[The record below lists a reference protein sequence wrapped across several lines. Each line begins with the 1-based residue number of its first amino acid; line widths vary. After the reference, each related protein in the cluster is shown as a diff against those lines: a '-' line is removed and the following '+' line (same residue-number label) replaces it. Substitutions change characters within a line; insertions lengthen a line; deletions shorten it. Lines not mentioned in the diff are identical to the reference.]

1 MLTTMRLFSL
11 LLLLLAA
18 LPVAAQTEVNQL
30 DTLTVELWPD
40 YDRPAMLVILTGTL
54 PESAALPAT
63 VTIPLPAEAE
73 INAVARFNEV
83 DVLVTDVEW
92 AATDGGM
99 TLTTPDRSFHVE
111 YYSPYVSSDNE
122 VTYGFAWTSDLAI
135 GSVAAVVQQPVAAT
149 DITIVPA
156 PSGSV
161 TRADGLRYHQIDPR
175 PVAAGEPFTVDV
187 TYTVDAPVLSA
198 PSVSPAATTAPAATA
213 AATDGGLLGDLSPW
227 WLLLIPAAL
236 ALLVGA
242 WALGR
247 RTGSG
252 RTRKPRPNRTTRPA
266 TTRPAGEGVA
276 RFCHQCG
283 QGATAGD
290 VFCRKCGT
298 KLK

>member
-1 MLTTMRLFSL
+1 MRPLLLL

-18 LPVAAQTEVNQL
+18 QPVAAQTEVTQL

-40 YDRPAMLVILTGTL
+40 YDRPAMLVLLTGTL
-54 PESAALPAT
+54 PASATLPAT
-63 VTIPLPAEAE
+63 VTIPLPAGAE
-73 INAVARFNEV
+73 VNAVARFNDV

-92 AATDGGM
+92 TQGDGEM
-99 TLTTPDRSFHVE
+99 TLTTPARSFHVE
-111 YYSPYVSSDNE
+111 YYSPYVSTENE
-122 VTYGFAWTSDLAI
+122 VTYGFTWTAGLEIA
-135 GSVAAVVQQPVAAT
+135 GVAAVVQQPVAAT

-175 PVAAGEPFTVDV
+175 PVAAGEPFMVDV
-187 TYTVDAPVLSA
+187 TYTVDTPVLSA
-198 PSVSPAATTAPAATA
+198 PSVTPAGTATPAATA
-213 AATDGGLLGDLSPW
+213 TAATGGGILGDLSPW

-252 RTRKPRPNRTTRPA
+252 RARKPRPNRAARPGATRPN
-266 TTRPAGEGVA
+266 GEGAA
-276 RFCHQCG
+276 RFCHHCG
-283 QGATAGD
+283 QPAQAGD

-298 KLK
+298 RLKQ

>member
-1 MLTTMRLFSL
+1 MRLLAL
-11 LLLLLAA
+11 LLLLLFVA
-18 LPVAAQTEVNQL
+18 LPVAAQTEVTQL

-54 PESAALPAT
+54 PESATLPAT
-63 VTIPLPAEAE
+63 LTIPLPAGAE
-73 INAVARFNEV
+73 INAVARFNDV

-92 AATDGGM
+92 TEADGGV
-99 TLTTPDRSFHVE
+99 TLTTPAPSFHVE
-111 YYSPYVSSDNE
+111 YYSPYVAAGNE
-122 VTYGFAWTSDLAI
+122 VSYGFAWTADLAI
-135 GSVAAVVQQPVAAT
+135 AAAAAVVQQPVAAT

-161 TRADGLRYHQIDPR
+161 TRADGLLYHQIDAR
-175 PVAAGEPFTVDV
+175 PVAASEPFTVDV

-198 PSVSPAATTAPAATA
+198 PSVSPAATAGPAATA
-213 AATDGGLLGDLSPW
+213 AATDGGLLGNLSPW

-247 RTGSG
+247 RTGGG
-252 RTRKPRPNRTTRPA
+252 RARKPRPNRPARPGA
-266 TTRPAGEGVA
+266 ARPPAESAA

-283 QGATAGD
+283 QPAQAGD

-298 KLK
+298 RLKQ

>member
-1 MLTTMRLFSL
+1 MRYLSL
-11 LLLLLAA
+11 LLLFLFAA
-18 LPVAAQTEVNQL
+18 LPVAAQTEVTQL
-30 DTLTVELWPD
+30 DSLTVELWPD

-54 PESAALPAT
+54 PASATLPAT

-92 AATDGGM
+92 TQGDGQM
-99 TLTTPDRSFHVE
+99 TLTTPGSTFHVE
-111 YYSPYVSSDNE
+111 YYVPYVATENE
-122 VTYGFAWTSDLAI
+122 VTYGFAWTAGLEIA
-135 GSVAAVVQQPVAAT
+135 SVAAVVQQPVAAT

-161 TRADGLRYHQIDPR
+161 TRADGLRYHQIEPR
-175 PVAAGEPFTVDV
+175 PLAAGEPFTVDV
-187 TYTVDAPVLSA
+187 TYTVDTPLLSA

-213 AATDGGLLGDLSPW
+213 TTAAGDGILGDLSPW

-236 ALLVGA
+236 ALLAGA

-252 RTRKPRPNRTTRPA
+252 RARKPRPNRAGRPGTTRPS
-266 TTRPAGEGVA
+266 GEGAA
-276 RFCHQCG
+276 RFCHHCG
-283 QGATAGD
+283 QPAQAGD

-298 KLK
+298 RLKQ

>member
-1 MLTTMRLFSL
+1 MRLLSL
-11 LLLLLAA
+11 LLLLLFAA
-18 LPVAAQTEVNQL
+18 LPVAAQTEVTQL

-54 PESAALPAT
+54 PESATLPAT
-63 VTIPLPAEAE
+63 LTIPLPAGAE

-92 AATDGGM
+92 TEADGGI
-99 TLTTPDRSFHVE
+99 TLTTPGDSFHVE
-111 YYSPYVSSDNE
+111 YYSPYVAADNE
-122 VTYGFAWTSDLAI
+122 VTYGFNWTADLEIAAA
-135 GSVAAVVQQPVAAT
+135 AAVVQQPVAAT

-161 TRADGLRYHQIDPR
+161 TRADGLLYHQIDAR
-175 PVAAGEPFTVDV
+175 PIAAGEPFTVDV
-187 TYTVDAPVLSA
+187 TYTVDVPVLSA

-213 AATDGGLLGDLSPW
+213 PATGSGLLGDLSPW

-252 RTRKPRPNRTTRPA
+252 RARKPRPTRA
-266 TTRPAGEGVA
+266 ARPGAPRPSNGDSAA
-276 RFCHQCG
+276 RFCHHCG
-283 QGATAGD
+283 QPAQGGD

-298 KLK
+298 RLKQ

>member
-1 MLTTMRLFSL
+1 MRHLL
-11 LLLLLAA
+11 LPLLLLLAA
-18 LPVAAQTEVNQL
+18 LPVAAQTEVTQL

-63 VTIPLPAEAE
+63 VTIPLPAGAE
-73 INAVARFNEV
+73 VNAVARFNDV

-92 AATDGGM
+92 TQGEGEM
-99 TLTTPDRSFHVE
+99 TLTTPARSFHVE
-111 YYSPYVSSDNE
+111 YYSAYVSADNE
-122 VTYGFAWTSDLAI
+122 VSYGFAWTADLEVA
-135 GSVAAVVQQPVAAT
+135 SVAAVVQQPTAAT

-161 TRADGLRYHQIDPR
+161 TRADGLLYHQIAPR
-175 PVAAGEPFTVDV
+175 PLAAGEPFTVDV

-198 PSVSPAATTAPAATA
+198 PSVSPAATAGPAATV
-213 AATDGGLLGDLSPW
+213 AATEGGLLGDLSPW

-252 RTRKPRPNRTTRPA
+252 RARKPRPNRPA
-266 TTRPAGEGVA
+266 RAGATRPAGEGAA

-283 QGATAGD
+283 QPAQAGD
-290 VFCRKCGT
+290 AFCRKCGT
-298 KLK
+298 RLKQ

>member
-1 MLTTMRLFSL
+1 MRLLSL
-11 LLLLLAA
+11 LLLLLFAA
-18 LPVAAQTEVNQL
+18 LPVAAQTEVTQL

-54 PESAALPAT
+54 PESATLPAT
-63 VTIPLPAEAE
+63 LTIPLPAGAE
-73 INAVARFNEV
+73 INAVARFNDV

-92 AATDGGM
+92 TEADGGI
-99 TLTTPDRSFHVE
+99 TLTTPGDSFHVE
-111 YYSPYVSSDNE
+111 YYSPYVAADNE
-122 VTYGFAWTSDLAI
+122 VTYGFNWTADLEIAAA
-135 GSVAAVVQQPVAAT
+135 AAVVQQPVAAT

-161 TRADGLRYHQIDPR
+161 TRADGLLYHQIDAR
-175 PVAAGEPFTVDV
+175 PIAAGEPFTVDV

-213 AATDGGLLGDLSPW
+213 PAAGGGLLGDLSPW

-252 RTRKPRPNRTTRPA
+252 RARKPRPNRAARPGA
-266 TTRPAGEGVA
+266 ARPTGESAA

-283 QGATAGD
+283 QPAQAGD

-298 KLK
+298 RLKQ

>member
-1 MLTTMRLFSL
+1 MRLLSL
-11 LLLLLAA
+11 LLLLFVA
-18 LPVAAQTEVNQL
+18 LPTAAQTEVTQL
-30 DTLTVELWPD
+30 DSLTVELWPD

-63 VTIPLPAEAE
+63 VTIPLPAGAE
-73 INAVARFNEV
+73 VNAVARLNEV

-92 AATDGGM
+92 SQADGGM
-99 TLTTPDRSFHVE
+99 TLTTPGRSFHVE
-111 YYSPYVSSDNE
+111 YYSPYVATDNE

-135 GSVAAVVQQPVAAT
+135 DSVGAVVQQPAAAT
-149 DITIVPA
+149 DITIAPA

-161 TRADGLRYHQIDPR
+161 TRADGLLYHQIDPR
-175 PVAAGEPFTVDV
+175 PLAADEPFTVDV

-198 PSVSPAATTAPAATA
+198 PSVSPAATIAPAATA
-213 AATDGGLLGDLSPW
+213 AAADGGLLGDLSPW

-252 RTRKPRPNRTTRPA
+252 RARKPRPNRPARPDA
-266 TTRPAGEGVA
+266 AQPSGETAA
-276 RFCHQCG
+276 RFCHNCG
-283 QGATAGD
+283 RPVQAGD

-298 KLK
+298 RLKQ

>member
-1 MLTTMRLFSL
+1 MRLLTL
-11 LLLLLAA
+11 LLLLLFAA
-18 LPVAAQTEVNQL
+18 LPVAAQTEVTQL

-54 PESAALPAT
+54 PESATLPAT
-63 VTIPLPAEAE
+63 VTIPLPAGAE

-92 AATDGGM
+92 TEADGGI
-99 TLTTPDRSFHVE
+99 TLTTPGDSFHVE
-111 YYSPYVSSDNE
+111 YYSPYVATDNE
-122 VTYGFAWTSDLAI
+122 VTYGFTWTADLEIA
-135 GSVAAVVQQPVAAT
+135 SAAAVVQQPVAAT
-149 DITIVPA
+149 DITIVPV

-161 TRADGLRYHQIDPR
+161 TRADGLLYHQIDAR
-175 PVAAGEPFTVDV
+175 PIAAGEPFTVDV
-187 TYTVDAPVLSA
+187 TYTVDTPVLSA

-213 AATDGGLLGDLSPW
+213 TTAAGDGILGDLSPW

-236 ALLVGA
+236 ALLAGA

-252 RTRKPRPNRTTRPA
+252 RARKPRPTRA
-266 TTRPAGEGVA
+266 ARPGAPRPSGEGAA
-276 RFCHQCG
+276 RFCHHCG
-283 QGATAGD
+283 QPAQAGD

-298 KLK
+298 RLKQ

>member
-1 MLTTMRLFSL
+1 MRYLSL
-11 LLLLLAA
+11 LLLFLFAA
-18 LPVAAQTEVNQL
+18 LPVAAQTEVTQL
-30 DTLTVELWPD
+30 DSLTVELWPD

-54 PESAALPAT
+54 PASATLPAT

-92 AATDGGM
+92 TQGDGQM
-99 TLTTPDRSFHVE
+99 TLTTPGSTFHVE
-111 YYSPYVSSDNE
+111 YYAPYVATENE
-122 VTYGFAWTSDLAI
+122 VTYGFAWTAGLEIA
-135 GSVAAVVQQPVAAT
+135 SVAAVVQQPVAAT

-161 TRADGLRYHQIDPR
+161 TRADGLRYHQIEPR
-175 PVAAGEPFTVDV
+175 PLAAGEPFTVDV
-187 TYTVDAPVLSA
+187 TYTVDTPLLSA

-213 AATDGGLLGDLSPW
+213 TTAAGDGILGDLSPW

-236 ALLVGA
+236 ALLAGA

-252 RTRKPRPNRTTRPA
+252 RARKPRPTRA
-266 TTRPAGEGVA
+266 ARPGAPRPSGEGAA
-276 RFCHQCG
+276 RFCHHCG
-283 QGATAGD
+283 QPAQAGD

-298 KLK
+298 RLKQ

>member
-1 MLTTMRLFSL
+1 MRPILLL

-18 LPVAAQTEVNQL
+18 QPVAAQTEVNQL

-54 PESAALPAT
+54 PESTALPAT
-63 VTIPLPAEAE
+63 VAIPLPPEAE

-92 AATDGGM
+92 AATDDGM
-99 TLTTPDRSFHVE
+99 TLTTPARSFHVE

-122 VTYGFAWTSDLAI
+122 VTYGFVWTSDQAI
-135 GSVAAVVQQPVAAT
+135 GSMATVVQQPVAAT
-149 DITIVPA
+149 DIPIVPA
-156 PSGSV
+156 PSGSM
-161 TRADGLRYHQIDPR
+161 TRADGLLYHQIDPR

-187 TYTVDAPVLSA
+187 TYTFDVPVLSA
-198 PSVSPAATTAPAATA
+198 PSVSPAATAQPAATA
-213 AATDGGLLGDLSPW
+213 AAAEGGLLGDLSPW

-247 RTGSG
+247 RKGGG
-252 RTRKPRPNRTTRPA
+252 RARKPRPNRPARPGVA
-266 TTRPAGEGVA
+266 ARPSSGEGAA

-283 QGATAGD
+283 QPATAGD

>member
-1 MLTTMRLFSL
+1 MRLLSL
-11 LLLLLAA
+11 LLLLLFAA
-18 LPVAAQTEVNQL
+18 LPVAAQTEVTQL

-54 PESAALPAT
+54 PESATLPAT

-73 INAVARFNEV
+73 VNAVARFNDV

-92 AATDGGM
+92 TEADGGI
-99 TLTTPDRSFHVE
+99 TLTTPGNSFHVE
-111 YYSPYVSSDNE
+111 YYAPYVTADNE
-122 VTYGFAWTSDLAI
+122 VTYGFTWTTGLEIA
-135 GSVAAVVQQPVAAT
+135 GVAAVVQQPVAAT

-161 TRADGLRYHQIDPR
+161 TRADGLLYHQIEAR
-175 PVAAGEPFTVDV
+175 PLAAGEPFTVDV
-187 TYTVDAPVLSA
+187 TYTVDTPVLSA

-213 AATDGGLLGDLSPW
+213 EASGGGLLGDLSPW

-252 RTRKPRPNRTTRPA
+252 RARKPRPNRAARPGA
-266 TTRPAGEGVA
+266 PRQASEGAA
-276 RFCHQCG
+276 RFCHHCG
-283 QGATAGD
+283 QPAQAGD

-298 KLK
+298 RLK

>member
-1 MLTTMRLFSL
+1 MRPLLLL

-18 LPVAAQTEVNQL
+18 QPVAAQTDVTQL

-40 YDRPAMLVILTGTL
+40 YDRPAMLVLLTGTL
-54 PESAALPAT
+54 PASATLPAT
-63 VTIPLPAEAE
+63 VTIPLPAGAE
-73 INAVARFNEV
+73 VNAVARFNDV

-92 AATDGGM
+92 TQADGEM
-99 TLTTPDRSFHVE
+99 TLTTPGRSFHVE
-111 YYSPYVSSDNE
+111 YYSPYVSSENE
-122 VTYGFAWTSDLAI
+122 VTYGFTWTAGLEIA
-135 GSVAAVVQQPVAAT
+135 GVAAVVQQPVAAT

-175 PVAAGEPFTVDV
+175 PVAAGEPFMVDV
-187 TYTVDAPVLSA
+187 TYTVDTPVLSA
-198 PSVSPAATTAPAATA
+198 PSVTPAGTATPAATA
-213 AATDGGLLGDLSPW
+213 TAATGGGILGDLSPW

-242 WALGR
+242 WYLGR
-247 RTGSG
+247 RTGGG
-252 RTRKPRPNRTTRPA
+252 RARKPRPNRSAKPSATRPN
-266 TTRPAGEGVA
+266 GEGAA

-283 QGATAGD
+283 QPAQAGD

-298 KLK
+298 RLKQ

>member
-1 MLTTMRLFSL
+1 MRYLSL
-11 LLLLLAA
+11 LLLFLFAA
-18 LPVAAQTEVNQL
+18 LPVAAQTEVTQL
-30 DTLTVELWPD
+30 DSLTVELWPD

-54 PESAALPAT
+54 PASATLPAA
-63 VTIPLPAEAE
+63 VTIPLPAGAE

-92 AATDGGM
+92 TQGDGQM
-99 TLTTPDRSFHVE
+99 TLTTPGSTFHVE
-111 YYSPYVSSDNE
+111 YYVPYVATENE
-122 VTYGFAWTSDLAI
+122 VTYGFAWTAGLEIA
-135 GSVAAVVQQPVAAT
+135 SVAAVVQQPVAAT

-161 TRADGLRYHQIDPR
+161 TRADGLRYHQIEPR
-175 PVAAGEPFTVDV
+175 PLAAGEPFTVDV
-187 TYTVDAPVLSA
+187 TYTVDTPLLSA

-213 AATDGGLLGDLSPW
+213 TTAAGDGILGDLSPW

-236 ALLVGA
+236 ALLAGA

-252 RTRKPRPNRTTRPA
+252 RARKPRPTRA
-266 TTRPAGEGVA
+266 ARPGAPRPSGEGAA
-276 RFCHQCG
+276 RFCHHCG
-283 QGATAGD
+283 QPAQAGD

-298 KLK
+298 RLKQ

>member
-1 MLTTMRLFSL
+1 MRYLSL
-11 LLLLLAA
+11 LLLFLFAA
-18 LPVAAQTEVNQL
+18 LPVAAQTEVTQL
-30 DTLTVELWPD
+30 DSLTVELWPD

-54 PESAALPAT
+54 PESATLPAA
-63 VTIPLPAEAE
+63 VTIPLPAGAE

-92 AATDGGM
+92 TQGDGQM
-99 TLTTPDRSFHVE
+99 TLTTPGSTFHVE
-111 YYSPYVSSDNE
+111 YYVPYVATENE
-122 VTYGFAWTSDLAI
+122 VTYGFAWTAGLEIA
-135 GSVAAVVQQPVAAT
+135 SVAAVVQQPVAAT

-161 TRADGLRYHQIDPR
+161 TRADGLRYHQIEPR
-175 PVAAGEPFTVDV
+175 PLAAGEPFTVDV
-187 TYTVDAPVLSA
+187 TYTVDTPLLSA

-213 AATDGGLLGDLSPW
+213 TTAAGDGILGDLSPW

-236 ALLVGA
+236 ALLAGA

-252 RTRKPRPNRTTRPA
+252 RARKPRPTRA
-266 TTRPAGEGVA
+266 ARPGAPRPSGEGAA
-276 RFCHQCG
+276 RFCHHCG
-283 QGATAGD
+283 QPAQAGD

-298 KLK
+298 RLKQ

>member
-1 MLTTMRLFSL
+1 MRSLLLF

-18 LPVAAQTEVNQL
+18 LPVAAQTEATQL

-54 PESAALPAT
+54 PESATLPAT
-63 VTIPLPAEAE
+63 VTIPLPAGAE
-73 INAVARFNEV
+73 INAVARFNDV
-83 DVLVTDVEW
+83 DVLVTDVDWTE
-92 AATDGGM
+92 ADGGI
-99 TLTTPDRSFHVE
+99 TLTTPGNSFHVE
-111 YYSPYVSSDNE
+111 YYSPYVSADNE
-122 VTYGFAWTSDLAI
+122 VTYGFTWTAGLEIA
-135 GSVAAVVQQPVAAT
+135 SVAAVVQQPVAAT

-161 TRADGLRYHQIDPR
+161 TRADGLLYHQIDAR

-198 PSVSPAATTAPAATA
+198 PSVNPAATTAPAATA
-213 AATDGGLLGDLSPW
+213 ETAGGGILGDLSPW
-227 WLLLIPAAL
+227 WLLLIPVAL

-247 RTGSG
+247 QTGNG
-252 RTRKPRPNRTTRPA
+252 RTRKPRPNRATRPGPA
-266 TTRPAGEGVA
+266 RPSGESVA
-276 RFCHQCG
+276 RFCHHCG
-283 QGATAGD
+283 QPAQAGD

-298 KLK
+298 RLKP